1 MANKTINVNR
11 KKFAVGLFWQPI
23 AAGYVARNYARSL
36 AQSVDK
42 KLNLYL
48 DYRSMVALGARR
60 WGHRA
65 GMPSAAAEIMNTFSE
80 YTSFLAVFRVGSV
93 YYLVA
98 ARNGIVIE
106 DKIFDSEDVARTEYV
121 KLSEIPDWGAF
132 FAPSDWGMPRA
143 ADKNISDVLGGVS
156 HAVLHS
162 VSRLNTWL
170 LSAFLIVMFV
180 LGMVGVFRE
189 SVVQTV
195 APRPQV
201 AELNPELAAEYKKQ
215 LEEKNKEL
223 DQQFEIEKQLPPEPI
238 VMPYELLPNPM
249 QRAELCYKAIGFLM
263 QPIAGWNQ
271 IDVECGETHAFVVFQ
286 RSFGTLADFYN
297 NVAALMPGVFVQEIN
312 EDSIRVRT
320 ALPELKTSASQD
332 ERDPETLVR
341 DLISAFQAIDTD
353 IQTEVVVDTLTNGV
367 DVANVNVVEMSV
379 QTKLIPMQIMEV
391 LDEFGGVYLTK
402 CTWSVKTRVWNYEV
416 IIYAK

>member
-1 MANKTINVNR
+1 
-11 KKFAVGLFWQPI
+11 
-23 AAGYVARNYARSL
+23 
-36 AQSVDK
+36 
-42 KLNLYL
+42 
-48 DYRSMVALGARR
+48 MVALGARR

-65 GMPSAAAEIMNTFSE
+65 GMPSAAAEIMNAFSE
-80 YTSFLAVFRVGSV
+80 YTSFLAVFRVGAV

-106 DKIFDSEDVARTEYV
+106 DKIFDSEDAARTEYV

-162 VSRLNTWL
+162 ISRLNTWL
-170 LSAFLIVMFV
+170 LSAFLIVVFV

-249 QRAELCYKAIGFLM
+249 QRAELCYKTIGFLM

-286 RSFGTLADFYN
+286 RSFGTLVDFYN

-402 CTWSVKTRVWNYEV
+402 CTWNVKTRVWNYEV

>member
-23 AAGYVARNYARSL
+23 AAGFVARNYARSL

-65 GMPSAAAEIMNTFSE
+65 GMPSAAAEVMNAFSE
-80 YTSFLAVFRVGSV
+80 YTSFLAVFRVGAV

-143 ADKNISDVLGGVS
+143 ADKNISDVLDGVS
-156 HAVLHS
+156 HVVLHS
-162 VSRLNTWL
+162 ISRLNTWL
-170 LSAFLIVMFV
+170 LSAFLIVVFV

-286 RSFGTLADFYN
+286 RSFGTLVDFYN

-402 CTWSVKTRVWNYEV
+402 CTWNVKTRVWNYEV